1 MKVDES
7 KAEFRND
14 MPGMSSLWL
23 TNAVFKPNQ
32 ISRDELKLPM
42 FQQVIEHLI
51 ADKIMARR
59 FSADGCD

>member
-1 MKVDES
+1 
-7 KAEFRND
+7 